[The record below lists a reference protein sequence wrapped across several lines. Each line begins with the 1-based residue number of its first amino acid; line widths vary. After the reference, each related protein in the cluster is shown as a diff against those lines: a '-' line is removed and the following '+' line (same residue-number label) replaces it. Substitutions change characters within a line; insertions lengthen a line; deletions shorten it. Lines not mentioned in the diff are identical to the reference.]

1 MLNKLELEITE
12 VEKRIGDKMVS
23 TDADSR
29 MPTLVD
35 WGGFEWKFAAKGFS
49 KGFCLRLI
57 AEACHTTGWV
67 L

>member
-49 KGFCLRLI
+49 KGFCLRL
-57 AEACHTTGWV
+57 